1 MSKSTPLN
9 SIETVDD
16 DDQTIQQVL
25 ESLDIDTD
33 ESLEEN
39 EVEVEVVPNKNVE
52 NVKSNIKDNLP
63 GIQLPNLTKQ
73 LTDIVIVFGVFLFV
87 SQIPIEQLVY
97 RYISIEHIPMSK
109 IVIKAI
115 IAAILFGIFQK
126 IIKFV

>member
-9 SIETVDD
+9 SIETVD

-33 ESLEEN
+33 EFVDE
-39 EVEVEVVPNKNVE
+39 EVEEVTNKNVE

-87 SQIPIEQLVY
+87 SQVPIEQLVY
-97 RYISIEHIPMSK
+97 RYISIEHVPMSK
-109 IVIKAI
+109 TVIKAI

-126 IIKFV
+126 IIKFI